1 MKFTSDW
8 LSSLEKAEKT
18 AILEDDVV
26 LKVHYK
32 FEDGREMA
40 EEYDTRT
47 KQVTRRAWRNKTN
60 IHKDPNL
67 WETELGDDIPT
78 PNSNIFNSI
87 IREASNMPY
96 ILKEMEKS
104 SIVWRIRNLSFPLD
118 NYMLSFDNDY
128 NIVVRTKNKKY
139 FKVLPVLE
147 LRRLNLQPDMKLLSY
162 RHEFNS
168 LIIRYMKPPELVAM
182 EKQVYDMVRSLKMTN
197 QKQDLPCKQS

>member
-1 MKFTSDW
+1 
-8 LSSLEKAEKT
+8 
-18 AILEDDVV
+18 
-26 LKVHYK
+26 
-32 FEDGREMA
+32 MA
-40 EEYDTRT
+40 EEYDMRT

-118 NYMLSFDNDY
+118 NYLLSFDND
-128 NIVVRTKNKKY
+128 
-139 FKVLPVLE
+139 
-147 LRRLNLQPDMKLLSY
+147 
-162 RHEFNS
+162 
-168 LIIRYMKPPELVAM
+168 
-182 EKQVYDMVRSLKMTN
+182 
-197 QKQDLPCKQS
+197 CK